1 MQICSSSIKSNLR
14 VNYLK
19 VEAECASC
27 LLARAKA
34 EVYMGTTNPALRFRT
49 MKEIIKLL
57 NREFKPTSV
66 PADIGTKRDR
76 LIKLF
81 TGNNDPYKQV
91 KEKSN
96 LKALKLLSYA
106 KKYVEQ
112 GHNQQ
117 ERFKKATLCAIVG
130 NLMEFDIPGYK
141 FSFKDLTKKIQQAS
155 KDLIINDIDLTYELA
170 KKAQKILYLA
180 DNAGEIV
187 FDTILVEQL
196 KNMGLMVTYVVKGD
210 PVLNDA
216 TLEDVKISGMDKI
229 ADEISTTG
237 TDAVGLLIKEVS
249 KEFLKIYERAELVF
263 AKGMGYAET
272 LTEYKLTKPHFL
284 MFRTK
289 CQPVANYFCSPRNK
303 NIAKLM

>member
-1 MQICSSSIKSNLR
+1 M
-14 VNYLK
+14 K

-27 LLARAKA
+27 LLVRAKA
-34 EVYMGTTNPALRFRT
+34 EVYMATTNPALRFRT

-57 NREFKPTSV
+57 NREFKPTST
-66 PADIGTKRDR
+66 PADLGTKRDR
-76 LIKLF
+76 LIKLL
-81 TGNNDPYKQV
+81 TGNSDPYKEL

-96 LKALKLLSYA
+96 KRALKLIPYA
-106 KKYVEQ
+106 KRYVER

-117 ERFKKATLCAIVG
+117 ERFKKATLIAIVG

-141 FSFKDLTKKIQQAS
+141 FSFKDLTKKIRKAS
-155 KDLIINDIDLTYELA
+155 KDLVIDDIDNVYELA
-170 KKAQKILYLA
+170 KKAQSILYLA

-196 KNMGLMVTYVVKGD
+196 KNMGIMVTYVVKDD
-210 PVLNDA
+210 PVINDA
-216 TLEDVKISGMDKI
+216 TLKDVEISGMHKVADKI
-229 ADEISTTG
+229 ITTG

-249 KEFLKIYERAELVF
+249 PEFLKIYKKAELIF

-289 CQPVANYFCSPRNK
+289 CQPVANYFYSSRHK
-303 NIAKLM
+303 NIAKLMQ